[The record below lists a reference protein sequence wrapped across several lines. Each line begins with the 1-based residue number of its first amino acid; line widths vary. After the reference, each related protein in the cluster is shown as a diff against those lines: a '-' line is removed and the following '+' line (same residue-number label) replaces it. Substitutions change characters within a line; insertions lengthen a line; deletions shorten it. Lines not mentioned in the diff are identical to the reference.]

1 MAITDV
7 ANIRYRNKLEKIFF
21 NNFLL
26 AKILTEAPDSVDT
39 FNELIKLKLWQGT
52 ILLSEISGLN
62 PINLM
67 EFNSILTQNSFFIQK
82 GNNHK
87 QTFHSS
93 YRGFYLVSLGL
104 EVDIS
109 SESLVNFHFRK
120 YCEFSDDIMLSIL

>member
-67 EFNSILTQNSFFIQK
+67 EFHSHAKFIFYSK
-82 GNNHK
+82 G
-87 QTFHSS
+87 Q
-93 YRGFYLVSLGL
+93 
-104 EVDIS
+104 
-109 SESLVNFHFRK
+109 
-120 YCEFSDDIMLSIL
+120 